1 MKRIHTTRILLARQR
16 TVRKRAELD
25 RDIDSVLESW
35 FPSEQVPKKQFTGN
49 LSPTATVKEER
60 IQVDSKGELR
70 QPEPINNTILMP
82 ERIVKPDV
90 NAIQKNSDN
99 SVGKTKAKI
108 LNQFGEITK
117 HVYDSSTI
125 NNMETP
131 PNMDWMDGK
140 IFNYPNLPP
149 EDSTA
154 QWIKAIPST
163 CKNERGMS
171 GPVTASE
178 IMDQLQ
184 EQKAVNLTIL
194 DVSDKCTHLDH
205 VIICEGVTERHVYA
219 LSESVRKLAKN
230 RYEQQ
235 VFLPPT
241 LSVEGEE
248 SQDWLMLDLGSIM
261 VHFFTAEKRAEVDL
275 EGVWEQTPDIST

>member
-1 MKRIHTTRILLARQR
+1 MKRIHTARILLARQR
-16 TVRKRAELD
+16 TVRKGAELD

-35 FPSEQVPKKQFTGN
+35 FPSEQAPKKQSTAN
-49 LSPTATVKEER
+49 VSPAATVNQEL

-70 QPEPINNTILMP
+70 QLEPINNTILMP
-82 ERIVKPDV
+82 ERIVKPDS

-99 SVGKTKAKI
+99 SVSKIKAKI
-108 LNQFGEITK
+108 LDQYGENTR
-117 HVYDSSTI
+117 HVHELSTI
-125 NNMETP
+125 NIMETR

-149 EDSTA
+149 EESTA

-163 CKNERGMS
+163 CKNGIGRS

-184 EQKAVNLTIL
+184 EQKAVNLTNL
-194 DVSDKCTHLDH
+194 DVRNKCTHLEH

-219 LSESVRKLAKN
+219 LSESIRKLAKH

-261 VHFFTAEKRAEVDL
+261 VHFFTAAKRAEVNL
-275 EGVWEQTPDIST
+275 EGVWEQTADVAT